1 MNVQRIL
8 ILMLLVLMVQ
18 PTWAQEADSTAVVP
32 TVALPD
38 DVNPGSGG
46 VDAYGLMARMALS
59 LAVVVAVIWG
69 ALALIRRLS
78 GRNGLSGSGRSRIR
92 VLERSYIAPKKAVY
106 IVQVGE
112 RSLALGVTD
121 TQLTTLA
128 ELDPVE
134 TLAAYPSLRE
144 EGGVPPF
151 ASLLRDVRNRFRG
164 RDSDGERA

>member
-1 MNVQRIL
+1 MSVQRVL
-8 ILMLLVLMVQ
+8 ILVFLVLLVQ
-18 PTWAQEADSTAVVP
+18 PMWAQAADSTAVAPAIALQDEADP
-32 TVALPD
+32 TA
-38 DVNPGSGG
+38 GG

-59 LAVVVAVIWG
+59 LVVVVAVICG
-69 ALALIRRLS
+69 VLALLRRLS
-78 GRNGLSGSGRSRIR
+78 GRNGLPGSGKSRIR

-144 EGGVPPF
+144 EGGVPQF
-151 ASLLRDVRNRFRG
+151 ASLLRDVRDRLRG
-164 RDSDGERA
+164 RDSDGEKA